1 MALRVALVE
10 GAGVGF
16 IGVMVEVMANAIG
29 AAGVL
34 LLLLEPLMAVKTGVL
49 LLLEPMLVEKALALG
64 VFGVAESPLARGDGA
79 KVPVPLMG
87 GVFAARLRFLPGIPG
102 LLSSSGAASPFSAA
116 RPALTH
122 LLRKALDWVLTI
134 VLL

>member
-1 MALRVALVE
+1 
-10 GAGVGF
+10 
-16 IGVMVEVMANAIG
+16 
-29 AAGVL
+29 
-34 LLLLEPLMAVKTGVL
+34 
-49 LLLEPMLVEKALALG
+49 
-64 VFGVAESPLARGDGA
+64 
-79 KVPVPLMG
+79 MG

>member
-1 MALRVALVE
+1 MALRLALVK

-16 IGVMVEVMANAIG
+16 VGVIVEVMANATG
-29 AAGVL
+29 TV
-34 LLLLEPLMAVKTGVL
+34 GVL
-49 LLLEPMLVEKALALG
+49 LLLEPMLVEKALTLG
-64 VFGVAESPLARGDGA
+64 AFGVAESPLARGDGA

-87 GVFAARLRFLPGIPG
+87 GVFAVRLRFLPGIPG